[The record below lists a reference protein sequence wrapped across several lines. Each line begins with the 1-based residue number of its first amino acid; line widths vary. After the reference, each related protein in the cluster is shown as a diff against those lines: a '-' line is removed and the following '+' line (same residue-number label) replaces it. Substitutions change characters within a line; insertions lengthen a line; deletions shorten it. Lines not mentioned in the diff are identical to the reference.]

1 MLKNELLKVE
11 NLFVSYSKREILH
24 GVSLQVSEKEIVG
37 LIGPNGAGK
46 STLLKAI
53 FGIIKERK
61 GKIIFNGKDIIN
73 QKPKDNVK
81 AGISYLMQGGEIF
94 SNLTVEEN
102 LEISSQNKNEIKE
115 RKEFVYLLF
124 PQLVNL
130 RKKRAG
136 LLSGGERQMLAF
148 GMILMSKPKLLLL
161 DEPTASLSQ
170 DVADKISEGIIKIRE
185 ELGASVLMVEQNI
198 DRAFKICN
206 RIYLMKEGEI
216 IDEGVPWE
224 MEESQ
229 RIKKLFFI

>member
-11 NLFVSYSKREILH
+11 NLFAGYFKREILH
-24 GVSLQVSEKEIVG
+24 GVSLQVREKEIVG
-37 LIGPNGAGK
+37 LIGPNGTGK

-73 QKPKDNVK
+73 QKPKENVK

-102 LEISSQNKNEIKE
+102 LEISSQNKYEVNE
-115 RKEFVYLLF
+115 RKEFVYSLF
-124 PQLVNL
+124 PQLANL

-185 ELGASVLMVEQNI
+185 KLGVSVLMVEQNI
-198 DRAFKICN
+198 DRALKICD

-229 RIKKLFFI
+229 KIKKLFFI

>member
-11 NLFVSYSKREILH
+11 NLFAGYFKREILH
-24 GVSLQVSEKEIVG
+24 GVSLQVKEKEIAG

-61 GKIIFNGKDIIN
+61 GKIIFNGKDITYS
-73 QKPKDNVK
+73 KPKENVK

-124 PQLVNL
+124 PQLINL
-130 RKKRAG
+130 KKKRAG

-185 ELGASVLMVEQNI
+185 KLGVSVLMVEQNI
-198 DRAFKICN
+198 DRALKICD

-216 IDEGVPWE
+216 IDEWVSGE

-229 RIKKLFFI
+229 KIKKLFFI

>member
-11 NLFVSYSKREILH
+11 NLFAGYFKREILH
-24 GVSLQVSEKEIVG
+24 GVSLKVKEKEIVG

-73 QKPKDNVK
+73 QKPKENVK

-124 PQLVNL
+124 PQLINL

-136 LLSGGERQMLAF
+136 LLSGGERQMLAL

-185 ELGASVLMVEQNI
+185 KLGVSVLMVEQNI
-198 DRAFKICN
+198 DRALKICD

-224 MEESQ
+224 IEENQ
-229 RIKKLFFI
+229 KIKKLFFT